1 MNVRETENNNTAIL
15 ALEGR
20 LDSTTSEAFEQQLM
34 GKIDA
39 GSNKM
44 VIDLSSLDYISS
56 AGLRV
61 LLMAAKRLK
70 TEGGAFALCRLKE
83 PIRQVFEI
91 SGFLSIL
98 TVVDSIDDAIAAIA
112 S

>member
-1 MNVRETENNNTAIL
+1 MNVRETENNSTAIL

-34 GKIDA
+34 SKIDA
-39 GSNKM
+39 GSNKI
-44 VIDLSSLDYISS
+44 VVDLGSLDYISS

-61 LLMAAKRLK
+61 LLMAAKRLN
-70 TEGGAFALCRLKE
+70 TEGGAFALCRLNE

-112 S
+112 R